1 MSQGDEEEELWE
13 LGNDDQAYLENG
25 RSELDA
31 TIRVEKRIENAF
43 RTLLGSRNSDK
54 N

>member
-13 LGNDDQAYLENG
+13 LGNDDQVYLENES
-25 RSELDA
+25 SESDGGGGVRE
-31 TIRVEKRIENAF
+31 RVKSAF
-43 RTLLGSRNSDK
+43 RMLSGSRNSDE